1 MNNRIVLTADE
12 GYVYTNGEIYGTTI
26 YLAENM
32 NADDFAQITREKY
45 EQIIKDQNS
54 ELANDEDYQNALRE
68 LGVQI

>member
-32 NADDFAQITREKY
+32 NADDFTQITREKY